1 MNDWERT
8 VAWLASVGALVAIG
22 RALTNK
28 EALSWRVVVGRVIL
42 GSALAT
48 VVAVLLI
55 PYPDAPMPVLIGAGA
70 GLGILGEQ
78 VLELAARRLISFKF
92 GGDSK

>member
-1 MNDWERT
+1 MNEWERT

>member
-8 VAWLASVGALVAIG
+8 LAWLAGVGALVAVG

-42 GSALAT
+42 GSALSM
-48 VVAVLLI
+48 VVFLLLI
-55 PYPDAPMPVLIGAGA
+55 PYPEAPLPVLVGAGA
-70 GLGILGEQ
+70 ALGILGEQ
-78 VLELAARRLISFKF
+78 VLELAARRLISFKL
-92 GGDSK
+92 GGDPK

>member
-1 MNDWERT
+1 MNEWERT

-78 VLELAARRLISFKF
+78 VLELAAPADLVQVRGVTQK
-92 GGDSK
+92 

>member
-8 VAWLASVGALVAIG
+8 IAWLAGVGALVAVG

-28 EALSWRVVVGRVIL
+28 EALSWRVVLGRVIL
-42 GSALAT
+42 GSALSM
-48 VVAVLLI
+48 VVALLLI
-55 PYPDAPMPVLIGAGA
+55 PYPDAPMPVLVGAGA

-78 VLELAARRLISFKF
+78 MLELAARRLISFKM
-92 GGDSK
+92 GGDKQ

>member
-1 MNDWERT
+1 MNEWERT

-42 GSALAT
+42 GSALANGRGGASDP
-48 VVAVLLI
+48 VSRR
-55 PYPDAPMPVLIGAGA
+55 PDAGAHRRRRRA
-70 GLGILGEQ
+70 GDLGEQ
-78 VLELAARRLISFKF
+78 VLELARA
-92 GGDSK
+92 G